1 MSLAEATS
9 GRHAAQTLVHCSSCS
24 TIKPMGIKQLVFRVA
39 CDKVIYQCV
48 ECGAE
53 IEFASKMNSTKE
65 LKTRLR
71 D

>member
-1 MSLAEATS
+1 
-9 GRHAAQTLVHCSSCS
+9 
-24 TIKPMGIKQLVFRVA
+24 MGIKPTCIPRRV
-39 CDKVIYQCV
+39 VIYQCV